1 MPRARLPRPLAGLL
15 LLAGALSL
23 SSCHGGGN
31 EQTSAPPGGA
41 PPGGPAPAS
50 TSAAPTP
57 GQKVTIAIV
66 TNGISP
72 FWDPMGIGMERAAA
86 KFGCQASWSGPQN
99 AEIPDQKRKIEEAV
113 SRKVDGLA
121 VSAIDAQALTP
132 TIDQAA
138 DAGILTITFDSDAPK
153 SKRLIYIG
161 TNNYKAGQAAGEKAK
176 EVFPN
181 GGKIIAFV
189 GNRSAE
195 NARDRENGF
204 KDAIKGTKIEVVDVQ
219 EDNKDPSRARRN
231 VEDAIQS
238 RKDVN
243 GFLGLYSYNG
253 PAIVDAVA
261 AANAVDRYKIITFDA
276 EPKTMQALQARKI
289 EFTVVQK
296 PYEFGY
302 KSVEFLYKA
311 KTEGVD
317 KAKQELKIP
326 ADGIVD
332 TGVELVSPKSYP
344 DFKKRM
350 DALGVK
356 SS

>member
-1 MPRARLPRPLAGLL
+1 MRLPQATLL
-15 LLAGALSL
+15 LLAGGLSL
-23 SSCHGGGN
+23 ASCKGGG
-31 EQTSAPPGGA
+31 QSASVPPA
-41 PPGGPAPAS
+41 GGPAT
-50 TSAAPTP
+50 TSVAPSP
-57 GQKVTIAIV
+57 GQKVTIAII

-72 FWDPMGIGMERAAA
+72 FWDPMGVGMERAKA
-86 KFGCQASWSGPQN
+86 KFGCEASWSGPQN
-99 AEIPDQKRKIEEAV
+99 AQIPDQKRMIEDAI

-121 VSAIDAQALTP
+121 VSAIDAAALTP

-161 TNNYKAGQAAGEKAK
+161 TNNYKAGQAAGERAK
-176 EVFPN
+176 SLFPN

-204 KDAIKGTKIEVVDVQ
+204 KDAIKGTKIEVVDVR
-219 EDNKDPSRARRN
+219 EDNKDPSRARKN
-231 VEDAIQS
+231 VEDAIQA

-253 PAIVDAVA
+253 PAIVDAVT
-261 AANAVDRYKIITFDA
+261 AANARDRYKVITFDA
-276 EPKTMQALQARKI
+276 EPKTMQALQAGKI
-289 EFTVVQK
+289 DFTVVQK

-302 KSVEFLYKA
+302 QSVEFLYKA

-317 KAKQELKIP
+317 KAKQAMKVP

-332 TGVELVSPKSYP
+332 TGVELVTPKSYP

>member
-1 MPRARLPRPLAGLL
+1 MPCARLRRPLAGLL
-15 LLAGALSL
+15 LLACGLSL
-23 SSCHGGGN
+23 ASCKGGD
-31 EQTSAPPGGA
+31 QQASAPPGG
-41 PPGGPAPAS
+41 GPAS
-50 TSAAPTP
+50 TSAAPSP
-57 GQKVTIAIV
+57 GQRVTIAIV

-72 FWDPMGIGMERAAA
+72 FWDPMGVGMERAKA
-86 KFGCQASWSGPQN
+86 KYGCEASWSGPQN
-99 AEIPDQKRKIEEAV
+99 AQIPDQNRMIEDAI

-121 VSAIDAQALTP
+121 VSAIDAAALTP
-132 TIDQAA
+132 TIDQAV

-161 TNNYKAGQAAGEKAK
+161 TNNYNAGHAAGEKAK
-176 EVFPN
+176 ELFPN

-189 GNRSAE
+189 GNLSAE
-195 NARDRENGF
+195 NARDRANGF
-204 KDAIKGTKIEVVDVQ
+204 KDAIKGTKIEVIDVR
-219 EDNKDPSRARRN
+219 EDNKDPSRARKN
-231 VEDAIQS
+231 VEDAIQA

-253 PAIVDAVA
+253 PAIVDAVT
-261 AANAVDRYKIITFDA
+261 AANAGNRYKIITFDA
-276 EPKTMQALQARKI
+276 EPKTMQALQAGKI

-302 KSVEFLYKA
+302 QSVEFLYKA

-317 KAKQELKIP
+317 KAKQELKVP
-326 ADGIVD
+326 ANGIVD
-332 TGVELVSPKSYP
+332 TGVELVTPKSYP

>member
-1 MPRARLPRPLAGLL
+1 MLRTRFRFPLAAL
-15 LLAGALSL
+15 LLAGSTTLA
-23 SSCHGGGN
+23 SCRGGQ
-31 EQTSAPPGGA
+31 EQAGP
-41 PPGGPAPAS
+41 PPGGPTAPGGPGAPAGTTS
-50 TSAAPTP
+50 TGSP
-57 GQKVTIAIV
+57 VTVQII

-72 FWDPMGIGMERAAA
+72 FWDPMAVGMERVAQKYGA
-86 KFGCQASWSGPQN
+86 KASWAGPQT
-99 AEIPDQKRKIEEAV
+99 AAIPDQKRMIEDAI

-121 VSAIDAQALTP
+121 VSAIDAQAVTP
-132 TIDQAA
+132 TINQAV

-161 TNNYKAGQAAGEKAK
+161 TNNYKAGQAAGQEAK
-176 EVFPN
+176 KVFPN

-204 KDAIKGTKIEVVDVQ
+204 KDAIKGTKIEVVDVR
-219 EDNKDPSRARRN
+219 EDNKDPSRARKN
-231 VEDAIQS
+231 VEDAIQA

-253 PAIVDAVA
+253 PAIVDAVT
-261 AANAVDRYKIITFDA
+261 AANARDRYKIITFDA
-276 EPKTMQALQARKI
+276 EPKTLQALQNGLI

-296 PYEFGY
+296 PYEFGRQA
-302 KSVEFLYKA
+302 VEFLYKA

-317 KAKQELKIP
+317 KARAELKVP

-332 TGVELVSPKSYP
+332 TGVELVTPKSYP

-350 DALGVK
+350 EALGIK

>member
-1 MPRARLPRPLAGLL
+1 MFHTRHRL
-15 LLAGALSL
+15 LLASTFLLVASLSL
-23 SSCHGGGN
+23 TSCKGGG
-31 EQTSAPPGGA
+31 QQAAPP
-41 PPGGPAPAS
+41 PPGGPGAPGG
-50 TSAAPTP
+50 TVITP
-57 GQKVTIAIV
+57 PSGTGVTIQII

-72 FWDPMGIGMERAAA
+72 FWDPMKTGMNRAATQF
-86 KFGCQASWSGPQN
+86 KCQASWAGPASAQ
-99 AEIPDQKRKIEEAV
+99 IPDQKRMIEDAI

-132 TIDQAA
+132 TINQAV

-161 TNNYKAGQAAGEKAK
+161 TNNYKAGQSAGEAAK
-176 EVFPN
+176 KLFPN

-204 KDAIKGTKIEVVDVQ
+204 KDAIKGTRIEVVDVR
-219 EDNKDPSRARRN
+219 EDNKDPSRARKN
-231 VEDAIQS
+231 VEDAIQARS
-238 RKDVN
+238 DIT

-253 PAIVDAVA
+253 PAIVDAVTA
-261 AANAVDRYKIITFDA
+261 AHAQGKYKIMTFDA
-276 EPKTMQALQARKI
+276 EPKTLQALNDGKI

-296 PYEFGY
+296 PYKFGWL
-302 KSVEFLYKA
+302 SVEFLDKA
-311 KTEGVD
+311 KTEGVE
-317 KAKQELKIP
+317 KAKQEMKVP

-332 TGVELVSPKSYP
+332 TGVEIVTPKTYP
-344 DFKKRM
+344 DFKKRL
-350 DALGVK
+350 DDLGVT